1 MIWESERENSIGN
14 FSVLARLSWKIP
26 SRERMRIKS
35 TFSTP
40 STVWRR
46 SSNAQN
52 SAASRGAFGI
62 AGSEAEE
69 WSGQPPQRK
78 KKLKMRLNLLG

>member
-1 MIWESERENSIGN
+1 VIWESERENSIGN
-14 FSVLARLSWKIP
+14 FSVLARLSWKTP

-46 SSNAQN
+46 NSKAQN

-62 AGSEAEE
+62 AGSEGEE
-69 WSGQPPQRK
+69 RSASTKENPE
-78 KKLKMRLNLLG
+78 MRLNLLG